1 MINQLKNLFIFIVL
15 FLGFVFLLFLIN
27 QVTTIYQWTYQI
39 NPVLGQVVLFSMI
52 AILLVLLLAP
62 FIIYFRLPAPLVPAR
77 FASEHSVYLKK
88 LRSRLSRNKRI
99 PETID
104 LEDSEQFSNA
114 IKMLDAEADVI
125 INRTAKAVFL
135 TTSASQN
142 GKLDALT
149 VLITQSKMVW
159 DIAHLYYQRPM
170 LREMVYLYGNVA
182 ATTFFASEIEEL
194 DLSDQLEPV
203 IASLMRNP
211 GRAIPVIGPV
221 ANIVVDSLIEGS
233 ANAFLTLRVGVI
245 AKKYCGSMEV
255 YDRKK
260 MKRSAAAEASV
271 MLKRIVLESSGN
283 VINTILK
290 ATKKAGLDTFKTSVD
305 MMNKAAGNINERWQ
319 EWRSQWKKT
328 SD

>member
-1 MINQLKNLFIFIVL
+1 MKNQLKNLFIFMVL

-39 NPVLGQVVLFSMI
+39 NPVLGQVVLLSMI
-52 AILLVLLLAP
+52 VILLVLLLAP
-62 FIIYFRLPAPLVPAR
+62 FVIYFRLPAPLVPAR
-77 FASEHSVYLKK
+77 STSEHPLYLKRLK
-88 LRSRLSRNKRI
+88 QRLSRNKRI
-99 PETID
+99 SSDFD
-104 LEDSEQFSNA
+104 LENPEQFSEA
-114 IKMLDAEADVI
+114 IKVLDTKADVI
-125 INRTAKAVFL
+125 INGTAKAVFL

-170 LREMVYLYGNVA
+170 LREMFYLYGNVA

-203 IASLMRNP
+203 ITSLMRNP
-211 GRAIPVIGPV
+211 GRAIPVFGPV

-245 AKKYCGSMEV
+245 AKKYCGAMEV

-271 MLKRIVLESSGN
+271 MLKRIVLESSGR

-305 MMNKAAGNINERWQ
+305 VMNKAAGNINERWQ
-319 EWRSQWKKT
+319 QWRSQWKKT